1 MSAKGR
7 VAKTYGPLTFV
18 ETRIQEIEKRKTPQE
33 ELRRQEEECWR
44 LAHLPR
50 GRVHQ
55 AVQQVPQET
64 ADVSTCPILLGREV
78 FPSTSELIQKFKKHE
93 QS

>member
-1 MSAKGR
+1 M
-7 VAKTYGPLTFV
+7 

-55 AVQQVPQET
+55 AVQQ
-64 ADVSTCPILLGREV
+64 ADAGACPDALAVLANRWSRAGISIVALKTTTMILEGSL
-78 FPSTSELIQKFKKHE
+78 L
-93 QS
+93 